1 MQFLLIS
8 DLVIPTALT
17 KTSLECIYFIKIQD
31 TFQVDGIALTVS
43 LFQNKTFA
51 YIKNKKIFRYF
62 FII

>member
-17 KTSLECIYFIKIQD
+17 KTLLGCIYFIKIQD
-31 TFQVDGIALTVS
+31 TFQIDGIALTVS
-43 LFQNKTFA
+43 LFQNKIFA

-62 FII
+62 FIA